1 VIELSRRALIA
12 LIALGVTTIAE
23 SAVGSSTTRVLAKG
37 TPFETTMR
45 LLDSGRSGP
54 TVLIVAGIHGN
65 EPAPPRV
72 AGELAPPKRGRL
84 WVLPRANRPALAAR
98 SRFVVGHSDLNRNF
112 PHGPRR
118 EARGTL
124 ARALWDATVEIAPDW
139 VLDLHEGW
147 GYSALGRSMG
157 SSIVWVPDARVSKRT
172 EPLTR
177 ELLARVNETVARPH
191 KRFTLLQPGPGGS
204 FARSVTEVLA
214 IPSFVFE
221 TTWIEPM
228 EVRMRQQHLLV
239 SSALEAIG
247 LGSVHR
253 GAAPLCPA
261 G

>member
-1 VIELSRRALIA
+1 MIELSRRAL
-12 LIALGVTTIAE
+12 LALGVTAFAE
-23 SAVGSSTTRVLAKG
+23 SAFGSSSTRVLAKG

-72 AGELAPPKRGRL
+72 ACELAPPERGRL
-84 WVLPRANRPALAAR
+84 WVLPRANRPALAAG
-98 SRFVVGHSDLNRNF
+98 SRFMLGHPHADLNRNF

-118 EARGTL
+118 DARGAL
-124 ARALWDATVEIAPDW
+124 ARALWAATVAIAPDW

-147 GYSALGRSMG
+147 GYSSRGRSMG
-157 SSIVWVPDARVSKRT
+157 SSIVWVPDARVSERT
-172 EPLTR
+172 EPLTKL
-177 ELLARVNETVARPH
+177 LLARVNETIERPH

-214 IPSFVFE
+214 IPSLVFE

-228 EVRMRQQHLLV
+228 DVRVRQQHLLV
-239 SSALEAIG
+239 SSALDAIG